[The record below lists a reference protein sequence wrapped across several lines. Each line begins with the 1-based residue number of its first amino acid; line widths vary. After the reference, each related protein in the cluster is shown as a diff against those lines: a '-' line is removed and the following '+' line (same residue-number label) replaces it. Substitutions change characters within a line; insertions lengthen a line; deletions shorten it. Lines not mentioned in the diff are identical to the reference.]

1 MFRFTSRIAA
11 GLLLSAAVLTPGRS
25 QPADEKPAEA
35 AEPAKPADAAP
46 ASPPAAAEPSGGAG
60 SASAPS
66 AAPGA
71 PPTTPGATPLPEI
84 KVTIPEE
91 RHAAPKRAAKP
102 RVATPGETTARPEPI
117 APSRVRTTAGAG
129 QVTARRNR
137 AAAQPGPAVAASPAE
152 PGAPNMLQQP
162 GGQPETTV
170 TQDRVK
176 ASPAMAV
183 DDLVL
188 GSPGV
193 TVKLGNGPRDYG
205 ISIRGSNARNG
216 FGVRNIVMMEDGFPV
231 TQPDG
236 LSRTDLIDPHAY
248 SGVDVW
254 RGPSSALFGD
264 YATGGA
270 INFRLRRGS
279 DINGFVTGNE
289 GGSFGYLNNYFL
301 MGGTS
306 KGDNNQKFE
315 GSLFASDV
323 RGDGYISHFSF
334 NTQTVNSLSTYS
346 PTPDDRITFKFINNL
361 LYTNLPIRLSLNQ
374 FQTNPFQ
381 SGCTAA
387 IGAAPGCATINLFAN
402 GATNP
407 AIAQTAQ
414 QAGLDRNDRRT
425 IGGLRWE
432 HDLNNATT
440 WRSQIVLDDRNINQP
455 TGMTSAVGDFPSYNI
470 ISDLTKK
477 TTLLGTDAT
486 HYIGVYYNAEQS
498 YNYTY
503 NVAPG
508 GNATLGAVNAYQAG
522 LQENWGARAREEVKF
537 NEYWTGL
544 VGFAVERGDIRG
556 LNTTFNYSSPSLAV
570 TPVPITANRNFLN
583 MAPEAWLAYQVTP
596 DWRLRGRVATG
607 YGTPNLGQL
616 FVTPAGVPGN
626 NTQLQTQTNLGY
638 DVGVDWTPNRATK
651 VIVTGFYELFDNEQI
666 TQSPGAGLMPFT
678 FNIPHS
684 THRGIEVA
692 VDWKPVPGWQYT
704 MAYTYDNQYYTQFV
718 EQLAAGSKTA
728 SLNRAGNLIPGVPP
742 NELIARLGYDQPAGL
757 WKGVGGFIEF
767 QWNDSFYMDNANLLK
782 APGYEI
788 VNLNLHYDKEVAD
801 SYIKD
806 AIFFFEIK
814 NLFDQTYVASANNIS
829 DSISST
835 TGLQNAG
842 SVLAVTGTGSI
853 YAGAP
858 RTFIGG
864 MKLAFR

>member
-1 MFRFTSRIAA
+1 M
-11 GLLLSAAVLTPGRS
+11 
-25 QPADEKPAEA
+25 
-35 AEPAKPADAAP
+35 
-46 ASPPAAAEPSGGAG
+46 
-60 SASAPS
+60 
-66 AAPGA
+66 
-71 PPTTPGATPLPEI
+71 PLPEI
-84 KVTIPEE
+84 KVTVPQE
-91 RHAAPKRAAKP
+91 RHAAPKREPKP
-102 RVATPGETTARPEPI
+102 RVAAPGDATARPEPT
-117 APSRVRTTAGAG
+117 APRRAQRAAGAG
-129 QVTARRNR
+129 RVTARRDR
-137 AAAQPGPAVAASPAE
+137 APAQAVPAVAASPAPAE

-170 TQDRVK
+170 TQERVK

-279 DINGFVTGNE
+279 DINGFVVGSE

-301 MGGTS
+301 MGGTN
-306 KGDNNQKFE
+306 KGDNDQKFE

-323 RGDGYISHFSF
+323 RGDGYISHFSY

-381 SGCTAA
+381 RGCTAA

-402 GATNP
+402 GVTGP
-407 AIAQTAQ
+407 QIAQTAQ
-414 QAGLDRNDRRT
+414 QAGLDRDDRRT

-432 HDLNNATT
+432 HDLDNATT

-455 TGMTSAVGDFPSYNI
+455 TGTTSAVGDFPSYNI

-508 GNATLGAVNAYQAG
+508 GNATLGAVSAYQAG

-556 LNTTFNYSSPSLAV
+556 LNTNYIYSSPSLAV
-570 TPVPITANRNFLN
+570 TQVPINANRNFLN
-583 MAPEAWLAYQVTP
+583 MAPEAWLAYQMTP
-596 DWRLRGRVATG
+596 EWRLRGRVATG

-638 DVGVDWTPNRATK
+638 DVGVDWTPNSATK
-651 VIVTGFYELFDNEQI
+651 VVVTGFYELFNNEQI
-666 TQSPGAGLMPFT
+666 TQSPGAGLMAFT
-678 FNIPHS
+678 FNVPHS

-692 VDWKPVPGWQYT
+692 VDWKPLPGWQFI

-718 EQLAAGSKTA
+718 EQFAAGARTVSF
-728 SLNRAGNLIPGVPP
+728 NRAGNLIPGVPP
-742 NELIARLGYDQPAGL
+742 NELVTRLGYDQPTGP
-757 WKGVGGFIEF
+757 WKGVGGFIEY

-782 APGYEI
+782 SPGYEI
-788 VNLNLHYDKEVAD
+788 VNLNLHYDKQVTD

-814 NLFDQTYVASANNIS
+814 NLFDRTYVASANNIS
-829 DSISST
+829 DSVNAT
-835 TGLQNAG
+835 TGLQTPG
-842 SVLAVTGTGSI
+842 SVLANAGGSI
-853 YAGAP
+853 YAGTP
-858 RTFIGG
+858 RAFIGG
-864 MKLAFR
+864 MKLAFQ

>member
-1 MFRFTSRIAA
+1 VPKRAPKSR
-11 GLLLSAAVLTPGRS
+11 V
-25 QPADEKPAEA
+25 
-35 AEPAKPADAAP
+35 AAP
-46 ASPPAAAEPSGGAG
+46 VEAPAQPKPVVAPTRATAPAGAEQAVSPRQAAPRRVAARPAAATPAPAPAMPPAG
-60 SASAPS
+60 
-66 AAPGA
+66 
-71 PPTTPGATPLPEI
+71 
-84 KVTIPEE
+84 
-91 RHAAPKRAAKP
+91 
-102 RVATPGETTARPEPI
+102 
-117 APSRVRTTAGAG
+117 
-129 QVTARRNR
+129 
-137 AAAQPGPAVAASPAE
+137 PAE

-170 TQDRVK
+170 TQDQIK

-188 GSPGV
+188 ASPGV
-193 TVKLGNGPRDYG
+193 DVKLGNGPRDYG
-205 ISIRGSNARNG
+205 ISIRGSNASNG

-279 DINGFVTGNE
+279 EINGFIYGNE

-301 MGGTS
+301 MGGTN

-334 NTQTVNSLSTYS
+334 NTQTVNTLSTYS

-381 SGCTAA
+381 SGCTVA

-402 GATNP
+402 GVTGSTL
-407 AIAQTAQ
+407 AQTAQ
-414 QAGLDRNDRRT
+414 QAGLDRNDRRS
-425 IGGLRWE
+425 IGGIRWE
-432 HDLNNATT
+432 HDLDNTTT

-455 TGMTSAVGDFPSYNI
+455 TGTTSAIGDFPSYNI

-477 TTLLGTDAT
+477 TQLFGVDAT
-486 HYIGVYYNAEQS
+486 HYAGVYYNAEQS

-508 GNATLGAVNAYQAG
+508 GNATLGAITAYQAG
-522 LQENWGARAREEVKF
+522 LQENWGARLREEVKF
-537 NEYWTGL
+537 NECWTGL

-556 LNTTFNYSSPSLAV
+556 LNTNFNYSSPSLAV
-570 TPVPITANRNFLN
+570 TQVPIDANRNFLN
-583 MAPEAWLAYQVTP
+583 MAPEAWLAYQMTP
-596 DWRLRGRVATG
+596 EWRLRGRVATG
-607 YGTPNLGQL
+607 YGTPNLSQL
-616 FVTPAGVPGN
+616 FVTSAGVPGN
-626 NTQLQTQTNLGY
+626 NTQLQSQTNLGY
-638 DVGVDWTPNRATK
+638 DLGVDWTPNRATR
-651 VIVTGFYELFDNEQI
+651 VIVTGFYELFNNEFI
-666 TQSPGAGLMPFT
+666 TQSPGAGLMNFT
-678 FNIPHS
+678 FNVPHS
-684 THRGIEVA
+684 THRGVEVA
-692 VDWKPVPGWQYT
+692 VDWKPLPGWQYV
-704 MAYTYDNQYYTQFV
+704 MAYIYDNQYYTEYV
-718 EQLAAGSKTA
+718 EQLSAGSKTVMF
-728 SLNRAGNLIPGVPP
+728 NRAGNLIPGVPP
-742 NELIARLGYDQPAGL
+742 NELTARLGYDQPSGP
-757 WKGVGGFIEF
+757 WKGVGAFVEF
-767 QWNDSFYMDNANLLK
+767 QWKDSFYMDNANLLK
-782 APGYEI
+782 APGFEI

-814 NLFDQTYVASANNIS
+814 NLFDQTYVASANNVT
-829 DSISST
+829 DTISST
-835 TGLQNAG
+835 TGLETPG

-853 YAGAP
+853 YAGTP
-858 RTFIGG
+858 RAFIGG
-864 MKLAFR
+864 MKLAFW

>member
-1 MFRFTSRIAA
+1 
-11 GLLLSAAVLTPGRS
+11 
-25 QPADEKPAEA
+25 
-35 AEPAKPADAAP
+35 
-46 ASPPAAAEPSGGAG
+46 
-60 SASAPS
+60 
-66 AAPGA
+66 
-71 PPTTPGATPLPEI
+71 
-84 KVTIPEE
+84 
-91 RHAAPKRAAKP
+91 
-102 RVATPGETTARPEPI
+102 
-117 APSRVRTTAGAG
+117 
-129 QVTARRNR
+129 
-137 AAAQPGPAVAASPAE
+137 
-152 PGAPNMLQQP
+152 
-162 GGQPETTV
+162 
-170 TQDRVK
+170 
-176 ASPAMAV
+176 MAV

-193 TVKLGNGPRDYG
+193 DVKLGNGPRDYG
-205 ISIRGSNARNG
+205 ISIRGSNASNG

-279 DINGFVTGNE
+279 DINGFIYGNE

-301 MGGTS
+301 MGGTN

-387 IGAAPGCATINLFAN
+387 VGAAPGCATINLLAN
-402 GATNP
+402 GFAGPTL
-407 AIAQTAQ
+407 AQTAQ
-414 QAGLDRNDRRT
+414 QAGLAGMIAAPSAVFAGSTTSTTRRR
-425 IGGLRWE
+425 GAR
-432 HDLNNATT
+432 
-440 WRSQIVLDDRNINQP
+440 RSSSM
-455 TGMTSAVGDFPSYNI
+455 TATSANRPERPRRLAISSYNI

-486 HYIGVYYNAEQS
+486 HYVGVYYNAEQS

-522 LQENWGARAREEVKF
+522 LQENWGARVREEVKF

-556 LNTTFNYSSPSLAV
+556 LNTNYNYSFPSLAV
-570 TPVPITANRNFLN
+570 SQVPITANRNFLN
-583 MAPEAWLAYQVTP
+583 MAPEAWLAYQMTP
-596 DWRLRGRVATG
+596 EWRLRGRVATG

-651 VIVTGFYELFDNEQI
+651 VIVTGFYELFNNEFI
-666 TQSPGAGLMPFT
+666 TQSPGAGLLNFT
-678 FNIPHS
+678 YNVPHS

-692 VDWKPVPGWQYT
+692 VDWKPLPGWQYI
-704 MAYTYDNQYYTQFV
+704 MAYIYDNQYYTEYV
-718 EQLAAGSKTA
+718 EQLSSGSKSATF
-728 SLNRAGNLIPGVPP
+728 NRAGNLLPGVPP
-742 NELIARLGYDQPAGL
+742 HELTARLGYDQPAGP
-757 WKGVGGFIEF
+757 WKGVGAFIEV
-767 QWNDSFYMDNANLLK
+767 QWKDSFYMDNANLLK
-782 APGYEI
+782 APGYEV
-788 VNLNLHYDKEVAD
+788 VNLILHYDKEVAD

-829 DSISST
+829 DTISST
-835 TGLQNAG
+835 TGLQNPG

-853 YAGAP
+853 YAGTP
-858 RTFIGG
+858 RAFIGG
-864 MKLAFR
+864 MKLAFQ